1 METML
6 NSTKKLRI
14 LLDRIIKGL
23 HHRIAK
29 IRILEFDESV
39 QLNLTV

>member
-1 METML
+1 ML

-23 HHRIAK
+23 HHQIAK
-29 IRILEFDESV
+29 IRKLEFDESV